1 MWDQFNLSAKLIHVT
16 TLLNYD
22 LTKNLELTA
31 TYQGRDVKRGP
42 GSAVA
47 AAAAAARDGTGGGG
61 GGGGARINF
70 NF

>member
-47 AAAAAARDGTGGGG
+47 AAAAAADGTGGG